1 MSPQEAK
8 DRNQTTREPGA
19 PEKTQPAA
27 TVQPQE
33 SIAPGMIRA
42 ETPQQAQSVAVSAEV
57 KTPLPGPEYSE
68 EASSKLKDVF
78 HTLFAFDLG
87 DTRSATPEN
96 FLISVQDQLGAA
108 GITPGVDAEAYIR
121 GILNNRDK
129 LKKAIKEGVVDAQ
142 EAGKYIAA
150 LNAEAIT
157 ARRDY
162 EDTLNKNF
170 LDELD
175 KEGLRFGAGAGTEP
189 PPEDEEERR
198 RIAREIADEFLRSAA
213 EREPMPA
220 VPLLGDPDWPVDNAE
235 QMERLAIQA
244 FAETIRNRG
253 EIPRQYRKWFWESAY
268 FRMAFLERL
277 LYVYD
282 ILPTTPSREFQDIVI
297 QMIPRQF
304 MDILQDPEN
313 GLGPEVTRELAGFY
327 AHYQSIREKAHD
339 IAIIAET
346 QELKDLTAALEVFRT
361 EMWDQAQMLPGVGT
375 AKRVYEV
382 AWEILRVRNNGMLPY
397 EQIAW
402 NPRTRR
408 SELDT
413 LARKLF
419 EQLNRIPIFTR
430 IVDLSAPQEHQR
442 LTNLEVNRALAMA
455 RSLMLMEMRS
465 HEHVAKSG
473 PPTPYTEYLKSFYG
487 EKITRGIDVVR
498 WLIVRFGIGK
508 DQTNKTISILAVPQD
523 YKKTFFFSRDVIL
536 RSVWNIGPERLVRK
550 LIEFMNISGA
560 GNWMT
565 GSFWR
570 IANLLHGDS
579 RDPGIQRLRRNAGF
593 TMRLAM
599 LHEAASEH
607 AQHIIKRRAPNESKA
622 EALWEREQ
630 YSNETKRMI
639 SDFELEGFDTR
650 EDGREVHFE
659 GARELLMQL
668 AHRHPL
674 RIAWM
679 IKDLNLMQYRDIYN
693 EALGR
698 APLTADAET
707 PDDLKRLIT
716 EIEGD
721 LAVLAQVRM
730 SRDFTSDDPLAFA
743 VIEDGERRERA
754 RITAAFVGSLINPAD
769 PHNDTGE
776 LRSRAAGFRD
786 TLGTKEWEYAP
797 VYEDIPWE
805 DLEFIKQGGRA
816 FARKA
821 NDASASERG
830 WSAIAELLMMLPTMK
845 NPEEIIHYLKEKVH
859 KSFAEYNNRVA
870 NRVIFYLGW
879 GITNFFRKDW
889 KAELPIFG
897 TIYGAITGKASVA
910 EYAYTR
916 EAMAWDERARHKF
929 IHGLAGSAQLSP
941 AQERILS
948 QYVGATPL
956 NRISWWARGTFISL
970 LFATLIKAKE
980 EVSKGIKV

>member
-1 MSPQEAK
+1 MSPQETK
-8 DRNQTTREPGA
+8 DRHATITPVV
-19 PEKTQPAA
+19 PETSQPATSIHTQE
-27 TVQPQE
+27 TVVPE
-33 SIAPGMIRA
+33 SRGEEAPRLGLKVTTPSEA
-42 ETPQQAQSVAVSAEV
+42 KTPQPV
-57 KTPLPGPEYSE
+57 PEYSK
-68 EASSKLKDVF
+68 EASSKLKDIF
-78 HTLFAFDLG
+78 LALFAFDFG
-87 DTRSATPEN
+87 DTESAKPRN
-96 FLISVQDQLGAA
+96 FLTSVQDKLGAA
-108 GITPGVDAEAYIR
+108 GITPMVDAEAYIR
-121 GILNNRDK
+121 GILTNREK

-142 EAGKYIAA
+142 EASEYIAA

-157 ARRDY
+157 VRQDH

-175 KEGLRFGAGAGTEP
+175 KEGLRFGAGAGAEP

-198 RIAREIADEFLRSAA
+198 RIAREIAAEFLRSAA
-213 EREPMPA
+213 EREPIRE
-220 VPLLGDPDWPVDNAE
+220 VPLPGDPDWPVDNAE
-235 QMERLAIQA
+235 RMETLAIQV

-253 EIPRQYRKWFWESAY
+253 EIPRQYRQWFWKSAY

-313 GLGPEVTRELAGFY
+313 GLGPEVTRELASFY

-361 EMWDQAQMLPGVGT
+361 EMWDQAQMLPGVGA
-375 AKRVYEV
+375 AKRVYEQ

-413 LARKLF
+413 LARRLF
-419 EQLNRIPIFTR
+419 EQLNRNPIFAR
-430 IVDLSAPQEHQR
+430 IVDRSEPQAKQH
-442 LTNLEVNRALAMA
+442 LTNLEVNRALAIA

-473 PPTPYTEYLKSFYG
+473 PPTPFTEYLKSFYG

-498 WLIVRFGIGK
+498 WLIARFRIGK
-508 DQTNKTISILAVPQD
+508 DQTNKTISILAVPLD
-523 YKKTFFFSRDVIL
+523 YKKTFFFSRDAIL
-536 RSVWNIGPERLVRK
+536 RAAWNIGPEKLVRK
-550 LIEFMNISGA
+550 LIELMNISGA

-579 RDPGIQRLRRNAGF
+579 QDPGIQRLRRNAGF

-607 AQHIIKRRAPNESKA
+607 VEQIIKRRARNEFKA
-622 EALWEREQ
+622 EVLWEHEQ
-630 YSNETKRMI
+630 YSDETKRMI
-639 SDFELEGFDTR
+639 SDFVLKGFDTR
-650 EDGREVHFE
+650 EDGRDVHYE
-659 GARELLMQL
+659 GLSELLKQL
-668 AHRHPL
+668 ARRHPL

-679 IKDLNLMQYRDIYN
+679 IKDLKLMQYRDVYN

-698 APLTADAET
+698 APLAPDEKM
-707 PDDLKRLIT
+707 PDDLGRLIA
-716 EIEGD
+716 EIEED
-721 LAVLAQVRM
+721 LSVVAQARM
-730 SRDFTSDDPLAFA
+730 AQNFTSEDPLPFK
-743 VIEDGERRERA
+743 VIEDEERQEHA
-754 RITAAFVGSLINPAD
+754 RTTAQFIYRLID
-769 PHNDTGE
+769 PDDAGNDTVE
-776 LRSRAAGFRD
+776 SQNRAASFRD

-830 WSAIAELLMMLPTMK
+830 WSAIAELLMILPTMK

-859 KSFAEYNNRVA
+859 KSFAEYNNKVA
-870 NRVIFYLGW
+870 NKIIFYLGW

-897 TIYGAITGKASVA
+897 TIYAAITGKASVA

-941 AQERILS
+941 PQERILAL
-948 QYVGATPL
+948 YLGATPW
-956 NRISWWARGTFISL
+956 NRASWWARGTLVAIIFSILS
-970 LFATLIKAKE
+970 KSKE
-980 EVSKGIKV
+980 EASKEIKV